1 MKTDSHSTYYSV
13 GVYVGCGMFFL
24 AFLAFAAVDSF
35 GSNAYTQSTCQKLP
49 IDDISA
55 SAETRGFPA
64 ENVIDSNLETRWHY
78 EEIGA
83 YIQTDLGKLS
93 TVCSVDIAW
102 YRGDIGTFNYVI
114 SVSDNGKYFV
124 DLVSG
129 KSVGGTLSP
138 ERYNV
143 PDANARYVRV
153 TVFGNDANEWA
164 AINEISVN
172 GLTVRENDMS
182 AGSPKMSN

>member
-1 MKTDSHSTYYSV
+1 MNTTRKDLLKTGIALAYSS
-13 GVYVGCGMFFL
+13 L
-24 AFLAFAAVDSF
+24 LITSILNFAAVDSF
-35 GSNAYTQSTCQKLP
+35 GSKADARSTCQKLP

-55 SAETRGFPA
+55 SGETSGFPA

-83 YIQTDLGKLS
+83 YIQTDLGELS

-102 YRGDIGTFNYVI
+102 YKGDIGTFNYVI

-129 KSVGGTLSP
+129 KSVGGTLYP

-153 TVFGNDANEWA
+153 TVYGNGANEWA
-164 AINEISVN
+164 AINEMSVN
-172 GLTVRENDMS
+172 GQTVHENDMS
-182 AGSPKMSN
+182 AGSPNIRK